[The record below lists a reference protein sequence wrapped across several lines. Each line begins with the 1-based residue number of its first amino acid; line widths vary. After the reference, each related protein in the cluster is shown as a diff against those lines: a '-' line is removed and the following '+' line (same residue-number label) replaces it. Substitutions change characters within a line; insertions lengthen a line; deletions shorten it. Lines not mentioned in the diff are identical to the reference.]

1 MIAAVGTWG
10 RAILSDDF
18 ARDVYD
24 EYLRLYD
31 AGRGRE
37 EIARQ
42 LLSAHSAD
50 LDEDDVPL
58 FWLALAK
65 AEWETGEVSANVLS
79 RVAITVADE
88 RGLERWRE
96 AGPDGRANGR
106 HFPRH

>member
-79 RVAITVADE
+79 RWRSRSRTNGVSNAGGRQD
-88 RGLERWRE
+88 RGNWPKE
-96 AGPDGRANGR
+96 GP
-106 HFPRH
+106 F